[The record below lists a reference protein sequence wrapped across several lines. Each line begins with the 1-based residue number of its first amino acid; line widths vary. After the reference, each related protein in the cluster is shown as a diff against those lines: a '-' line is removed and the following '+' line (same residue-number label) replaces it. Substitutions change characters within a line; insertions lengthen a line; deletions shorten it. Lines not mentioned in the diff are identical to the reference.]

1 MEWMVHMRLTNTH
14 AHTCTHTYT
23 HTQVKEQSFENM
35 ASDTKVYEPARFMTV
50 HQCID
55 LMLQVR
61 LHTYAYA
68 YIYIYMCV
76 CE

>member
-1 MEWMVHMRLTNTH
+1 MDGAH
-14 AHTCTHTYT
+14 ASHKHTCSYLHTHLHT

>member
-1 MEWMVHMRLTNTH
+1 
-14 AHTCTHTYT
+14 
-23 HTQVKEQSFENM
+23 VKEQSFENM

-68 YIYIYMCV
+68 YIYIYVCV